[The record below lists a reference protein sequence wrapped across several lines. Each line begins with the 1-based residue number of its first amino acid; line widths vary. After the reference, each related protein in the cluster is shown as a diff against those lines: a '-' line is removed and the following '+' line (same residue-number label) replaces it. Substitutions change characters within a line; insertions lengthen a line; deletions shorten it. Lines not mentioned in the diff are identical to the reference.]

1 MTGLKHL
8 NAKMSMEALWDAHN
22 AALDDALGA
31 MNELDGANPSG
42 IQPLGYKIL
51 VLPKEVETKTKGG
64 LLLPETKVEK
74 EGFQRREGIIVAM
87 SPMAFHNPDWPADAP
102 KPQIGDR
109 VMFARYQA
117 DEIIGRDGA
126 TYWIMNDQSVMAT
139 IED

>member
-1 MTGLKHL
+1 MMNDYTRKALALADAL
-8 NAKMSMEALWDAHN
+8 NAAE
-22 AALDDALGA
+22 
-31 MNELDGANPSG
+31 ELEREANPSG
-42 IQPLGYKIL
+42 INPLGYKIL
-51 VLPKEVETKTKGG
+51 VLPREVETKTKGG
-64 LLLPETKVEK
+64 LFLPETKVEK

-102 KPQIGDR
+102 KPQVGDR

-117 DEIIGRDGA
+117 DEITGRDGA